1 MNLKIAVLSGDGIGP
16 EVVLQTKKIIDFAQ
30 ENPETL
36 DMLVVSSSDDEGN
49 SFSPVAFAPTKGI
62 YENRE
67 FIDEG
72 SIEDFERD
80 KEEINAVCIN

>member
-1 MNLKIAVLSGDGIGP
+1 MTLKQYIRK
-16 EVVLQTKKIIDFAQ
+16 LQEFAQ

-49 SFSPVAFAPTKGI
+49 SFSMVQYAPTKGI

-67 FIDEG
+67 FVTED
-72 SIEDFERD
+72 SIEDYGRD